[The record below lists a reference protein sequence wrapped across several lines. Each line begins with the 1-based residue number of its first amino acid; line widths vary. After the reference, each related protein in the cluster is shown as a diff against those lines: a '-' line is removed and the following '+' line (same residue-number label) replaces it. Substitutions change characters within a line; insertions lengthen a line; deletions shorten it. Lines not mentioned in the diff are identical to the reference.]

1 MGPEEN
7 AYGKTVSELQTGISI
22 QGTAISGTLN
32 YVTGY
37 TGFNGLE
44 VDEQSGN
51 YLALKFDSDPWP
63 TSLTVELVGGTKG
76 PVTLTEGT
84 DDLCVFRITSNTA
97 QSIKVSADGHDTTYT
112 LTGLTLT
119 PEE

>member
-1 MGPEEN
+1 MGPEED

-22 QGTAISGTLN
+22 NGTAISGTLN

-44 VDEQSGN
+44 VGEQSGN

-63 TSLTVELVGGTKG
+63 TKLTVELVGGTKG
-76 PVTLTEGT
+76 PVTLTEDT
-84 DDLCVFRITSNTA
+84 DEFCVFRITSNTT

>member
-22 QGTAISGTLN
+22 QGTAIRGTLN

-37 TGFNGLE
+37 TGFNSLE
-44 VDEQSGN
+44 VGEQSGN

-63 TSLTVELVGGTKG
+63 TTLTVELVGGTKG
-76 PVTLTEGT
+76 PVTLTEDT
-84 DDLCVFRITSNTA
+84 DEFCIFRVTNKDT
-97 QSIKVSADGHDTTYT
+97 QSIKVSADGNDTTYT